1 MTGNDVRWLAVTS
14 RVVRGLLWIVVLFPT
29 TARAQ
34 SISPAVVEY
43 REAARGKFE
52 LANKTLYPLHVV
64 LDPRG
69 FRVEESGSLIDE
81 PLDTTD
87 IHLRLSAMSF
97 TIPPLQS
104 YAVYYEASASRYPAW
119 FQIISAISGGRTPEG
134 LSVRIEMPHVV
145 YLLQRHPLART
156 DVSIRGLTYDSVAHR
171 VLIDVENAGSALGR
185 ILGTEVTDGSGTRA
199 VGPALPLFP
208 NSRRRIE
215 IPWDHPQSAER
226 VILRFAGFSVE
237 ERRRSASN

>member
-14 RVVRGLLWIVVLFPT
+14 RIVRGLLWTVVLLPA

-52 LANKTLYPLHVV
+52 LANKTLYPLRVV

-69 FRVEESGSLIDE
+69 FVVEESGTLIDE
-81 PLDTTD
+81 PLDTTVV
-87 IHLRLSAMSF
+87 HLRLSTMSF
-97 TIPPLQS
+97 TIPPLQN
-104 YAVYYEASASRYPAW
+104 YAVYYEASASKYPAW
-119 FQIISAISGGRTPEG
+119 FQIISAISGGRTAEG
-134 LSVRIEMPHVV
+134 LNVRIEMPHVV
-145 YLLQRHPLART
+145 YLLQRRSLARA
-156 DVSIRGLTYDSVAHR
+156 DVSIRGLSYDSVGHR
-171 VLIDVENAGSALGR
+171 VLIDVENMGSALGR
-185 ILGTEVTDGSGTRA
+185 ILRTEVTDGSGARA

-208 NSRRRIE
+208 NSRRHIE
-215 IPWDHPQSAER
+215 IPWNHPESAER

-237 ERRRSASN
+237 ERRRAASN